1 MLRRMADLIYQKY
14 YVHTKSP
21 LPLDIEFLVLDTF
34 ALTRPQWKFVEDIEE
49 ATKSFQLAIAQDQK
63 TAGVDKVVEA
73 DDATS
78 GPSSEDENG
87 DMDDVEGDG
96 DGDDESASEEEE
108 DAEVRIDTDLTN
120 SHLTNSLANNIINRR
135 VIMDLLTRANMTRLS
150 LLPGKRKLLTLRT
163 KQNLSESMPK

>member
-1 MLRRMADLIYQKY
+1 MRFYKY
-14 YVHTKSP
+14 YIHTKYP

-49 ATKSFQLAIAQDQK
+49 ATKAFQLAISQDQK
-63 TAGVDKVVEA
+63 TAGVDKVIEA

-87 DMDDVEGDG
+87 DMDDVEADG

-108 DAEVRIDTDLTN
+108 DAEVRYSPRSFT
-120 SHLTNSLANNIINRR
+120 
-135 VIMDLLTRANMTRLS
+135 
-150 LLPGKRKLLTLRT
+150 
-163 KQNLSESMPK
+163 

>member
-1 MLRRMADLIYQKY
+1 MCLYKY
-14 YVHTKSP
+14 YVHTKYP

-49 ATKSFQLAIAQDQK
+49 ATKAFQLAISQDQK

-78 GPSSEDENG
+78 GASSEDENG
-87 DMDDVEGDG
+87 DIDDVEADG

-108 DAEVRIDTDLTN
+108 EAEVRYSPRN
-120 SHLTNSLANNIINRR
+120 SA
-135 VIMDLLTRANMTRLS
+135 
-150 LLPGKRKLLTLRT
+150 
-163 KQNLSESMPK
+163 